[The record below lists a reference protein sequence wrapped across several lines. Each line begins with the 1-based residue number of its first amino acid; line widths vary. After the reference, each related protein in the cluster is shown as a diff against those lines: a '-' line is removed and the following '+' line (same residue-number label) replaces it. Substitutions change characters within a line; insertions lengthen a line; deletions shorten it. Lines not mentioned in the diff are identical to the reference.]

1 MSNATRH
8 ITNRKVGI
16 ETRADGGK
24 IIVGYG
30 AVFYRGDDAGTEYRI
45 WSDMVERI
53 NPGAFTRALSEGQDV
68 RGLFNHDSGRILGR
82 TASGTMRLS
91 VDAIGLKYEIDLPD
105 TQEARDLATLI
116 ARGDITGSSFAFGA
130 NKTQWEDREDGLSIR
145 TLMDVDLYDVG
156 PVTYPAYESTSAAVR
171 SAERDGLI
179 SEREQYR
186 KMESQTKT
194 ETDRVNTLRT
204 LWG

>member
-1 MSNATRH
+1 MAATRH
-8 ITNRKVGI
+8 ITSRKVDI

-24 IIVGYG
+24 KIVGYG
-30 AVFYRGDDAGTEYRI
+30 AVFYREGDAGTEYRL

-53 NPGAFTRALSEGQDV
+53 KPQAFDRALSEGQDV
-68 RGLFNHDSGRILGR
+68 RGLFNHESARILGR

-91 VDAIGLKYEIDLPD
+91 VDSVGLKYEIDLPD

-130 NKTQWEDREDGLSIR
+130 NKTEWEDRSDGLSIR
-145 TLMDVDLYDVG
+145 SLVDVDLYDVG
-156 PVTYPAYESTSAAVR
+156 PVTYPAYEATSTAVR
-171 SAERDGLI
+171 SAKRDFLI

-186 KMESQTKT
+186 KMSAAAPNESQ
-194 ETDRVNTLRT
+194 RVDLLRK
-204 LWG
+204 LWS